1 MVKFILKLE
10 SLCIFLSSLFV
21 YHYLGGSWT
30 LFVLLFFTPDLSILV
45 YIFNKKIGAIFYN
58 LFHMYLWFFLLV
70 IIGFIIKNNLIISF
84 GVIYASHISFD
95 RMIGYGLKYPDSF
108 KNTHLSKI

>member
-21 YHYLGGSWT
+21 YHYLNESWI
-30 LFVLLFFTPDLSILV
+30 LFFLLFFLPDLSMV
-45 YIFNKKIGAIFYN
+45 MYIFNKKTGAVFYN
-58 LFHMYLWFFLLV
+58 LFHTYLWSFLLV
-70 IIGFIIKNNLIISF
+70 IIGFIIKNNLVISF
-84 GVIYASHISFD
+84 GVVYASHISFD
-95 RMIGYGLKYPDSF
+95 RMIGYGLKYSDSF